1 MSDAPYEITCDK
13 TRLDIGAIHGFL
25 TQSYWSP
32 GIPRTVVERAIDNSL
47 CFGVLHEGKQIGF
60 ARAITDKATFAYLA
74 DVYVLPEHRGKGVS
88 LRLMEQIIQH
98 PDLRGLRR
106 MLLATRDAHYLYEK
120 FGFKPLAAPDRIME
134 LHNPEVYGRPPQS
147 AL

>member
-1 MSDAPYEITCDK
+1 MPPYEITCDK
-13 TRLDIGAIHGFL
+13 TRLDVAAIHDFL

-32 GIPRTVVERAIDNSL
+32 GIPRDVVERAIENSL

-74 DVYVLPEHRGKGVS
+74 DVYVLPAHRGKGVS
-88 LRLMEQIIQH
+88 LRLMQYIVQH
-98 PDLRGLRR
+98 SDLRGLRR
-106 MLLATRDAHYLYEK
+106 MLLATRDAHSLYEK

-134 LHNPEVYGRPPQS
+134 VHNPDVYGRPPQS
-147 AL
+147 AP